1 MITLFLRITT
11 FATLGIAVILLA
23 IEIGKGIKYF
33 KGIDKNKIREQKE
46 EKQKAALN
54 KLIADA
60 QKQIDELNKKKGK

>member
-1 MITLFLRITT
+1 MITLFLRIAT

-23 IEIGKGIKYF
+23 IEIGKGIKYV